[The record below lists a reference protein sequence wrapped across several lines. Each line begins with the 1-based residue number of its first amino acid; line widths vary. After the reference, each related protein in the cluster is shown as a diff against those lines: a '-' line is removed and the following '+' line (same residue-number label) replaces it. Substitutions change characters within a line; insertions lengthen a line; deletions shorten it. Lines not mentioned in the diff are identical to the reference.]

1 MFQAFI
7 ELRLIGKW
15 KEEKIISDVYIRRGI
30 GMLTIMKILWFIIKL
45 PFRILALVI
54 VAPLS
59 ILGIMINLIY
69 NMGEMLLGLFN
80 IFMLIGFFG
89 ILHSQDWI
97 ALRSVVVIIFVE
109 AIAILGVGV
118 IQGIIEI
125 VKDSLLSFGLGFS
138 YGVRGI

>member
-1 MFQAFI
+1 M
-7 ELRLIGKW
+7 K
-15 KEEKIISDVYIRRGI
+15 S
-30 GMLTIMKILWFIIKL
+30 IMKILWFIIKL

-59 ILGIMINLIY
+59 IIGIMINLIS
-69 NMGEMLLGLFN
+69 NMGGVVLSLFN

-89 ILHSQDWI
+89 ILHSQDWV
-97 ALRSVVVIIFVE
+97 ALRSLVVIIFVE

-125 VKDSLLSFGLGFS
+125 IKDSLLSFGFGFS
-138 YGVRGI
+138 YGVRDV

>member
-1 MFQAFI
+1 M
-7 ELRLIGKW
+7 
-15 KEEKIISDVYIRRGI
+15 KIIIR
-30 GMLTIMKILWFIIKL
+30 ILWFIIKL

-54 VAPLS
+54 AIPLA
-59 ILGIMINLIY
+59 ILGVMINIVS

-80 IFMLIGFFG
+80 IFVLMGFFG